1 MRRARVTGMPAFV
14 NAALACCWWSS
25 SVSIDVSVAA
35 GAPRSSQR
43 PLTPAPVPTS
53 RIAVACVDAA
63 TAASCAPTAGAMG
76 VIPSSTE
83 ASRAAVSTSSSLARS
98 SRYLAMSDS
107 VGTVPPPTTLAV
119 RRRRRL
125 QARRRVVLDYP
136 GVVSLAGIT
145 LDKLL
150 LIAVLAAILI
160 GPERLPALAE
170 KLGAL
175 VRGLRDLAGGAKE
188 RMREEMGPEFDEVD
202 WRRLDPRQYDP
213 RRIVMD
219 ALRDDPKPQ
228 DFAAAAAASS
238 VATVTGLPRRDAG
251 PDALRRRGHLRRTR
265 TPAAGERSLPHLSGH
280 SRA

>member
-1 MRRARVTGMPAFV
+1 M
-14 NAALACCWWSS
+14 
-25 SVSIDVSVAA
+25 
-35 GAPRSSQR
+35 
-43 PLTPAPVPTS
+43 
-53 RIAVACVDAA
+53 
-63 TAASCAPTAGAMG
+63 
-76 VIPSSTE
+76 
-83 ASRAAVSTSSSLARS
+83 
-98 SRYLAMSDS
+98 
-107 VGTVPPPTTLAV
+107 
-119 RRRRRL
+119 
-125 QARRRVVLDYP
+125 LDYP
-136 GVVSLAGIT
+136 GGVSLAGIT

-238 VATVTGLPRRDAG
+238 VATVSGLPRRDAG
-251 PDALRRRGHLRRTR
+251 PMRFDDEAT
-265 TPAAGERSLPHLSGH
+265 
-280 SRA
+280 